1 MDASAQFILTIGSIL
16 LLGLVT
22 SSIAR
27 RTFLPRVTFLLIFGV
42 IIGRESLDLI
52 PQVFSDHFHIIADM
66 TLLMVGFLLG
76 EKLTKKS
83 LITSGKEVLWI
94 SLCSAVITTLIV
106 SFGLMLFG
114 VSTEISIVLGSIAAA
129 TAPAAILDVVK
140 ESNYKGKFS
149 NILLSIVAIDDVWA
163 LILFAVGISIVKT
176 LNGDTSSSSENSF
189 FLFAAFKDIVG
200 AMLLGLILGI
210 PAAYLTGRVKKGQ
223 PILSEALGIVFVCGG
238 LAIWLEVSYLIAA
251 MAMGAT
257 IANLAKHHNYPFY
270 AIEGIE
276 SIFMVIF
283 FVLAGASLELS
294 ALRELGLIGVLY
306 IVYRILGKYSGAKL
320 GSLLGGADA
329 LTKRWMGP
337 ALLPQAGV
345 AIGMALVASNQ
356 FPEYKQTVL
365 SVVISSTIFF
375 EIIGPIFTRLAI
387 QKVATAHL
395 KQP

>member
-22 SSIAR
+22 STIAR

-42 IIGRESLDLI
+42 IIGRESLNLI
-52 PQVFSDHFHIIADM
+52 PQVFSDHFHIVADM

-83 LITSGKEVLWI
+83 LMTSGKEVLWI
-94 SLCSAVITTLIV
+94 SLCSAVVTTLIV
-106 SFGLMLFG
+106 SFELMLFG

-176 LNGDTSSSSENSF
+176 LNGDTPSSSGNTF

-210 PAAYLTGRVKKGQ
+210 PAA
-223 PILSEALGIVFVCGG
+223 
-238 LAIWLEVSYLIAA
+238 WLY
-251 MAMGAT
+251 GW
-257 IANLAKHHNYPFY
+257 K
-270 AIEGIE
+270 
-276 SIFMVIF
+276 
-283 FVLAGASLELS
+283 
-294 ALRELGLIGVLY
+294 
-306 IVYRILGKYSGAKL
+306 
-320 GSLLGGADA
+320 
-329 LTKRWMGP
+329 
-337 ALLPQAGV
+337 
-345 AIGMALVASNQ
+345 
-356 FPEYKQTVL
+356 FPT
-365 SVVISSTIFF
+365 
-375 EIIGPIFTRLAI
+375 
-387 QKVATAHL
+387 
-395 KQP
+395 